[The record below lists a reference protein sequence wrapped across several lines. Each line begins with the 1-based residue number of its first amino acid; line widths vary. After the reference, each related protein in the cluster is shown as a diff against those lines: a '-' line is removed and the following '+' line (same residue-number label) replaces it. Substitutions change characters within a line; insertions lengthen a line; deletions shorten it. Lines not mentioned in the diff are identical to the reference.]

1 MAYKIDVG
9 VLVVNYMQFN
19 DFRDCFDKLVYNYCS
34 HYYNSTK
41 PLSNNPTQSSAIII
55 QYQIE

>member
-1 MAYKIDVG
+1 MAYKIDIG

-34 HYYNSTK
+34 HDYTTPWRIISNK
-41 PLSNNPTQSSAIII
+41 P
-55 QYQIE
+55 